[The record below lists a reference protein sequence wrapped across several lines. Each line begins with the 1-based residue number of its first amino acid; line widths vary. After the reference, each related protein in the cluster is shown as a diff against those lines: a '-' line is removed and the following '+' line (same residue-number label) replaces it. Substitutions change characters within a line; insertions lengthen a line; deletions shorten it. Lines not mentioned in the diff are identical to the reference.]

1 MKHIKRSAALVLVV
15 VTSSVA
21 QYALAAFIQNPTV
34 LVTAGVIVGAALVA
48 ASAEAAS
55 RWPS

>member
-1 MKHIKRSAALVLVV
+1 MKHINRSAALVLVV